1 MKLTLRCATALI
13 AVLFLLSLGACKS
26 SKTPPPT
33 TKGTTATQGT
43 GASGTPEGIEEEVVG
58 EPTAEPLVSE
68 EVREELPEDLA
79 LLNAAGYL
87 EDVFFDTNL
96 YDIKP
101 EFRDALARNAAWL
114 QQHRTIQIL
123 IEGHCDERNTREYN
137 LALGER
143 RAAAV
148 RDYLIFLGVAPER
161 LHTLSYGEERPFAP
175 GGGEESWQLNRR
187 AHFVITA
194 R

>member
-1 MKLTLRCATALI
+1 MKLSLRFAI
-13 AVLFLLSLGACKS
+13 AVLAVLLVLGLGACKS
-26 SKTPPPT
+26 TKAPSKAAPTPTPSAAGKTP
-33 TKGTTATQGT
+33 TA
-43 GASGTPEGIEEEVVG
+43 GIEEEIVG

-87 EDVFFDTNL
+87 EDIFFETNL
-96 YDIKP
+96 YDIRP

-161 LHTLSYGEERPFAP
+161 LRTISYGEEKPFEL
-175 GGGEESWQLNRR
+175 GSGEESWKLNRR
-187 AHFVITA
+187 AHFVITG

>member
-1 MKLTLRCATALI
+1 MKFSLRFATAVI
-13 AVLFLLSLGACKS
+13 AMLLVLGLGACKS
-26 SKTPPPT
+26 TKAPSKAAPTPKPSTAGTTPT
-33 TKGTTATQGT
+33 T
-43 GASGTPEGIEEEVVG
+43 GIEEEIVG

-87 EDVFFDTNL
+87 EDIFFDTNL

-101 EFRDALARNAAWL
+101 EYRDALARNAAWL

-123 IEGHCDERNTREYN
+123 VEGHCDERNTREYN

-161 LHTLSYGEERPFAP
+161 LRTISYGEEKPFDL
-175 GGGEESWQLNRR
+175 GRGEESWKLNRR
-187 AHFVITA
+187 SHFVITG